1 MMGWDSFNLSL
12 VGWIENTT
20 QSDPWTLPSTWSSA
34 ISTEFGE
41 IFAIALPLSTVTGFY
56 WIRPTPDSNPIFPI
70 RLPQWSVVGLEF
82 SIQSDWVEK
91 FLRLGT
97 NLTHGDPYLVS
108 STSHNHDDCVIL
120 VMELEELY
128 ENPIANF
135 QIGFIC
141 CNFDRTIYYCS
152 LSAIFWPRKL
162 LCFVFSNI

>member
-1 MMGWDSFNLSL
+1 MKILLNPTHEHSHPPDLVRSPPNLGRFLPLLYLSPL
-12 VGWIENTT
+12 LPVSTESGRHPIVIQFF
-20 QSDPWTLPSTWSSA
+20 QSDSLN
-34 ISTEFGE
+34 G
-41 IFAIALPLSTVTGFY
+41 
-56 WIRPTPDSNPIFPI
+56 
-70 RLPQWSVVGLEF
+70 QWWVWNF

-97 NLTHGDPYLVS
+97 NPTHGDPYLVS

-128 ENPIANF
+128 ENPVANF

-152 LSAIFWPRKL
+152 LSAIF
-162 LCFVFSNI
+162 